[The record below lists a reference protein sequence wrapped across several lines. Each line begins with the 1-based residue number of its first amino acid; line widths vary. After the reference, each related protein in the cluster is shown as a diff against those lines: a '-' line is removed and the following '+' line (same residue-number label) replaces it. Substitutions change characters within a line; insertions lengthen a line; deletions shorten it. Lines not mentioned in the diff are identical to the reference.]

1 MGLIALLAT
10 GTFTEPTDQQM
21 NISNTQKTA
30 ILLGLIALSA
40 TAKAEPTESLKIC
53 PFELSASYK
62 GDFIS
67 NFHGGIKTG
76 TTYLGL
82 ADLFIRFNTETA
94 SLWKGGE
101 LLIHGANTHGDE
113 PSANLIGDFQVV
125 SNIEAGNHSFLYELW
140 YRQQFSKA
148 SATIGLQDLNAEFA
162 VSEVGSNFI
171 NSSFGIHPIISDNVL
186 APIFPITSLGA
197 TFCWN
202 ASSSFNLKAA
212 AYSGCPIDFDKNP
225 YNIKWKTN
233 YLNGLL
239 CIAEGEIMWKSDAS
253 LDQTLKVGMFY
264 HQHCYDEEE
273 SETET
278 HDYGLYFVG
287 DHHLLSKEQHALNM
301 FYQIGVSPRNEN
313 YCYLGAGCSY
323 TGLLSKKGK
332 DMLGL
337 AVACGMLTKT
347 KGQDETAVELT
358 YRINVT
364 DQIFLQPE
372 MQYVVH
378 PGGTD
383 SQLKNATVGLIRLGL
398 EF

>member
-1 MGLIALLAT
+1 MFSGLAV
-10 GTFTEPTDQQM
+10 F
-21 NISNTQKTA
+21 S
-30 ILLGLIALSA
+30 LSA
-40 TAKAEPTESLKIC
+40 GAEPTESLKIS

-67 NFHGGIKTG
+67 NFRGGIKTG

-82 ADLFIRFNTETA
+82 ADLFIRFSTENA
-94 SLWKGGE
+94 RLWKGGE

-202 ASSSFNLKAA
+202 ASSSFNLKTAV
-212 AYSGCPIDFDKNP
+212 YSGCPIDFDKNP

-233 YLNGLL
+233 YLDGLL
-239 CIAEGEIMWKSDAS
+239 YIAEGEIMWKSNAS

-264 HQHCYDEEE
+264 HQHCDEEE
-273 SETET
+273 ETNAATET

-287 DHHLLSKEQHALNM
+287 DHHLWSKEQHALNM
-301 FYQIGVSPRNEN
+301 FYQIGVSPKNEN

-337 AVACGMLTKT
+337 AVACGMLNKT
-347 KGQDETAVELT
+347 KVQNETAVELT
-358 YRINVT
+358 YKVNVT